1 MESAMSTVPKRLLT
15 PAEYLAQERRA
26 AVKSEYYQGEM
37 FAMAGASREHNLIVG
52 NLVREL
58 GTRLRGRG
66 CEVYPSDMRVKVTA
80 TGLYTYPDVTI
91 VGGAPQFEDDA
102 GDTLLNPT
110 VLLEVLSEST
120 EAYDRGTKS
129 SHYRRLASLRE
140 YVLVAQDRPLVEGY
154 VRQPDG
160 GWLLHEVSQLDQT
173 VAVGSIT
180 LQLPMSEIYRQITW
194 QEDHSRARPPL

>member
-1 MESAMSTVPKRLLT
+1 MSTAPKRLLT

-26 AVKSEYYQGEM
+26 AFKSEFYQGET

-52 NLVREL
+52 NLVGEVRDQFK
-58 GTRLRGRG
+58 GRK
-66 CEVYPSDMRVKVTA
+66 CEVYPSDMRVRVSA

-91 VGGAPQFEDDA
+91 VCGTPEFEDEQV
-102 GDTLLNPT
+102 DTLLNPT

-129 SHYRRLASLRE
+129 AHYRRLPSLME
-140 YVLVAQDRPLVEGY
+140 YVLIAQDRPHVERY

-160 GWLLHEVSQLDQT
+160 GWLLREATGLDEAVDLESVS
-173 VAVGSIT
+173 VH
-180 LQLPMSEIYRQITW
+180 LPMSEIYRQVTMKA
-194 QEDHSRARPPL
+194 DHPLKGNASGAPR